1 MRMKHAFALYLNHAV
16 AAGELAIADPML
28 AAEQFVSLCKGM
40 GDLERRFG
48 AIVTPEQRDQ
58 RIIGAVEMFLAA
70 YGKDASHR

>member
-1 MRMKHAFALYLNHAV
+1 
-16 AAGELAIADPML
+16 ML

-58 RIIGAVEMFLAA
+58 RIIGAVELFLAA
-70 YGKDASHR
+70 YGKGAGHR